1 MRSAPLTT
9 DAQALA
15 KRLERKIE
23 NLTKIG
29 GQLQTD
35 NKGTVYKILLVW
47 DMALSELV
55 SSFVETLFCKY

>member
-1 MRSAPLTT
+1 MDLTIVMFIHRIIALPAGLKPAPLAT

-35 NKGTVYKILLVW
+35 NKGIY
-47 DMALSELV
+47 AL
-55 SSFVETLFCKY
+55 FK